1 MPGKGCQLHIGSGQ
15 VLAKL
20 DKRQEGVLRES
31 VRKEDGFEDA
41 VLTALLREEWTKPA
55 EE

>member
-31 VRKEDGFEDA
+31 VRKAKAFEDA
-41 VLTALLREEWTKPA
+41 VPIA
-55 EE
+55 